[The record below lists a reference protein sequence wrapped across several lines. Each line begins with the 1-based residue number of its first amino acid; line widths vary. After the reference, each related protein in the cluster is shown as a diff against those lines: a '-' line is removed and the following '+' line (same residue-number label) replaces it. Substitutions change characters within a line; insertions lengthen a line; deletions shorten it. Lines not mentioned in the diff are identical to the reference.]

1 MEHNYLEGIKG
12 HADLVKLNMDQLEEL
27 TCQLRKKILEVVS
40 QNGGHLASNLGVVE
54 LSLALEYVF
63 DTARDRLVWDVGHQ
77 SYSHKLLTGRQDAFA
92 TLRRYQGLS
101 GFPKREESPC
111 DPYDTG
117 HSSTSIAAALG
128 FAKARDLKREDYR
141 VIAVIG
147 DGSMTGGEAYE
158 ALNLGGALDT
168 DLLVILNDNRMSI
181 APNIGGMSNY
191 LNRIRTSRAYRN
203 SKFNV
208 KRFLGRLPLFGKPL
222 VRGIEGIKES
232 LKFILVNGLVFR
244 ELGFQYYG
252 PVDGHD
258 LAGLIEILQ
267 QIREIRGP
275 VLLHVVTEKGRGY
288 RPAVKDAALFHG
300 IPPFDLETGKTNPA
314 ATRIPTYTQAF
325 SQRLLE
331 LAKEDPRIVAITA
344 AMPDGTGLEEF
355 RQAFPERFFDV
366 GIAEQTAVTMGTA
379 LALSGLKPVVAIYS
393 SFMQRAFDQLV
404 QDTALQ
410 KAPVV
415 FALDR
420 CGLVGEDGPTHH
432 GAFDLSYLSQIPNMA
447 VLAPRDERM
456 LKEMLEAAL
465 AYEAGPA
472 ALRYPRGRGVGRQN
486 YLVTEP
492 LRWGHG
498 QLLRPG
504 RDLMILAAGPLAYQ
518 ALSAA
523 AYLEAEG
530 YSVGVWDP
538 CFIKPLDQE
547 GLKKLSKNCPAIL
560 TVEENVAVGGFGSQV
575 ALFLAGQEEAPSF
588 DHLCLPDDF
597 VEQGERSRLLANLG
611 LDAEGIAAAGR
622 RLLTERV
629 VGSIQERKESHD
641 SQGK

>member
-1 MEHNYLEGIKG
+1 MEQNYLEGIKG
-12 HADLVKLNMDQLEEL
+12 RADLVKLNMDQLEEL

-40 QNGGHLASNLGVVE
+40 QNCGHLASNLGVVE

-300 IPPFDLETGKTNPA
+300 IPPFDL
-314 ATRIPTYTQAF
+314 
-325 SQRLLE
+325 
-331 LAKEDPRIVAITA
+331 
-344 AMPDGTGLEEF
+344 
-355 RQAFPERFFDV
+355 
-366 GIAEQTAVTMGTA
+366 
-379 LALSGLKPVVAIYS
+379 
-393 SFMQRAFDQLV
+393 
-404 QDTALQ
+404 
-410 KAPVV
+410 
-415 FALDR
+415 
-420 CGLVGEDGPTHH
+420 
-432 GAFDLSYLSQIPNMA
+432 
-447 VLAPRDERM
+447 
-456 LKEMLEAAL
+456 
-465 AYEAGPA
+465 
-472 ALRYPRGRGVGRQN
+472 
-486 YLVTEP
+486 
-492 LRWGHG
+492 
-498 QLLRPG
+498 
-504 RDLMILAAGPLAYQ
+504 
-518 ALSAA
+518 
-523 AYLEAEG
+523 
-530 YSVGVWDP
+530 
-538 CFIKPLDQE
+538 
-547 GLKKLSKNCPAIL
+547 
-560 TVEENVAVGGFGSQV
+560 
-575 ALFLAGQEEAPSF
+575 
-588 DHLCLPDDF
+588 
-597 VEQGERSRLLANLG
+597 
-611 LDAEGIAAAGR
+611 
-622 RLLTERV
+622 
-629 VGSIQERKESHD
+629 
-641 SQGK
+641 